1 MANVI
6 IFDPASAPV
15 ANRVLRYIRSVQES
29 DFADTPNAL
38 INHDGSGDNP
48 QVAALIAAA
57 VPMVRWKVSGANVV
71 QMDAADDAVLAA
83 AQVEQEVRYA
93 PDIEA
98 NRKQEKSRRELKL
111 ALSNWS
117 TLDQAGINN
126 VVKHIVTLLS

>member
-6 IFDPASAPV
+6 LFDPASTPV

-48 QVAALIAAA
+48 QVAALLAAT
-57 VPMVRWKVSGANVV
+57 VPMSRWKVSGANVV

-83 AQVEQEVRYA
+83 AQVEQQVLYA

-98 NRKQEKSRRELKL
+98 SRKQEKSRRELKL

-126 VVKHIVTLLS
+126 VVKHIATLLS